1 MLELLTEPLELFL
14 MLFPAIV
21 LLLWALV
28 ILNLLKAKEQLETA
42 HRIVRTE
49 ILLEKKRQKYQKST
63 KHCGRRQKSLLI

>member
-21 LLLWALV
+21 LILWVLV

-42 HRIVRTE
+42 QRIVRTE
-49 ILLEKKRQKYQKST
+49 AQLEKSRQKYPKST
-63 KHCGRRQKSLLI
+63 T

>member
-1 MLELLTEPLELFL
+1 MLELLMESLELFL

-21 LLLWALV
+21 LLLWVMV

-49 ILLEKKRQKYQKST
+49 ILLEKKRQKYPKST
-63 KHCGRRQKSLLI
+63 T

>member
-21 LLLWALV
+21 LLLWVMV
-28 ILNLLKAKEQLETA
+28 ILNMLEAKEQLERA

-49 ILLEKKRQKYQKST
+49 TQLEKKRQKYPKST
-63 KHCGRRQKSLLI
+63 T

>member
-21 LLLWALV
+21 LLLWVLV

-49 ILLEKKRQKYQKST
+49 IQLEKKRQKYPKST
-63 KHCGRRQKSLLI
+63 T

>member
-21 LLLWALV
+21 LLLWVMV

-42 HRIVRTE
+42 HRMVRTE
-49 ILLEKKRQKYQKST
+49 IQLEKSRQKYPKST
-63 KHCGRRQKSLLI
+63 T

>member
-21 LLLWALV
+21 LPLWVLV

-49 ILLEKKRQKYQKST
+49 TQLEKSRQKYPKST
-63 KHCGRRQKSLLI
+63 T

>member
-21 LLLWALV
+21 LILWALV

-49 ILLEKKRQKYQKST
+49 IQLEKKRQKYQKST
-63 KHCGRRQKSLLI
+63 T

>member
-21 LLLWALV
+21 LLLWVMV
-28 ILNLLKAKEQLETA
+28 ILNLLEAKEQLERA
-42 HRIVRTE
+42 QRIVRTE

-63 KHCGRRQKSLLI
+63 T

>member
-21 LLLWALV
+21 LILWVPV

-42 HRIVRTE
+42 QRIVRTE
-49 ILLEKKRQKYQKST
+49 TQLAKSRQKYPKST
-63 KHCGRRQKSLLI
+63 T

>member
-14 MLFPAIV
+14 MLLPAIV
-21 LLLWALV
+21 LLLWVLV

-49 ILLEKKRQKYQKST
+49 IQLEKKRQKYQKST
-63 KHCGRRQKSLLI
+63 T